1 MPAKRFA
8 VGRTFGTPADA
19 EFERASIWPARSI
32 ETNRSADCSPCLP
45 FDLRR
50 EMLFG
55 RRRMSSED
63 ICCPLRSVALTVISF
78 EA

>member
-19 EFERASIWPARSI
+19 EFERASSWPARGI
-32 ETNRSADCSPCLP
+32 ETNRPPTADLAYH

-50 EMLFG
+50 EMLVG

-63 ICCPLRSVALTVISF
+63 FCYPLRSVALTVISF